1 VGHCRMQPTARK
13 LEFHKSS
20 QFTGWACTMCGWA
33 QPLARKAESARDLP
47 SNVETGFANHECA
60 KFPRNAPTPPY
71 TN

>member
-1 VGHCRMQPTARK
+1 MQPTARK

-20 QFTGWACTMCGWA
+20 QFTGWVCTMCRWA

-47 SNVETGFANHECA
+47 SNVETEFANHECA
-60 KFPRNAPTPPY
+60 EFRRNAPAPPY